1 MRCVDLKVV
10 ARSRSGLLTRW
21 TDRLKGGSA
30 EWDGSP
36 GWDGSVRMKDGLIGS
51 WVCGVISPM
60 DEVGRS
66 VHGFMARS
74 HRRVEGTK
82 TMI

>member
-1 MRCVDLKVV
+1 MG
-10 ARSRSGLLTRW
+10 RSRSGLLTRW

-36 GWDGSVRMKDGLIGS
+36 EWDGLVRMRDGSIGS
-51 WVCGVISPM
+51 WVHGAISPV

-66 VHGFMARS
+66 VRDGF
-74 HRRVEGTK
+74 HYCVEGTR
-82 TMI
+82 TAI